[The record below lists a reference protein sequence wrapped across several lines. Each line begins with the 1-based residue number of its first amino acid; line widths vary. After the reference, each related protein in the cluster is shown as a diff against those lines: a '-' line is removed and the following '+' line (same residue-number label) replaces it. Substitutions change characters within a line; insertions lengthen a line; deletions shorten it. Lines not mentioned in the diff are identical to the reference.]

1 MDGQGWMRFDD
12 KPCLHMRLVAWAM
25 RRSEK
30 RDAPL
35 LSLWRRRAV

>member
-1 MDGQGWMRFDD
+1 MDGQGWTRFDD

-30 RDAPL
+30 RERPL
-35 LSLWRRRAV
+35 LSRWRRFAV